1 MTDTMRSN
9 DIGRHGLGRLPAEDS
24 RDVQFRMVAPAL
36 TDPPDYKY
44 YSTGPILDQG
54 PYPHCVGF
62 AWRQW
67 LSSSLMK
74 TKTGPKPEVIYAEA
88 QKIDEWP
95 GENYAGTSVRA
106 GAKYLQS
113 LGHIATYL
121 WAWDVATLKGWI
133 LSGQGTVVVGTM
145 WFDGMFT
152 PDAQGYIHPTGP
164 EAGGHAY
171 LLAGFSQERDA
182 FRIVN
187 SWGRGWGESGR
198 AWISS
203 ADMSTLLSNNGEAAT
218 AVEQKV
224 TV

>member
-1 MTDTMRSN
+1 MTEL
-9 DIGRHGLGRLPAEDS
+9 GRKGLGRLPAADE
-24 RDVQFRMVAPAL
+24 RDGNFRMAVAPQAL
-36 TDPPDYKY
+36 PAYRY
-44 YSTGPILDQG
+44 YSMGPILDQG

-67 LSSSLMK
+67 LSSALLK
-74 TKTGPKPEVIYAEA
+74 TRTGPAAQTIYGEA

-95 GENYAGTSVRA
+95 GEDYAGTSVRA

-113 LGHIATYL
+113 LGHISNYL
-121 WAWDVATLKGWI
+121 WAWDVNTVKAWI
-133 LSGQGTVVVGTM
+133 LSGQGTVVLGTL
-145 WFDGMFT
+145 WYEDMFE
-152 PDAQGYIHPTGP
+152 PDAQGFIYPTGP

-171 LLAGFSQERDA
+171 LLAGFSQDRDA

-187 SWGRGWGESGR
+187 SWGRAWGESGR

-203 ADMSTLLSNNGEAAT
+203 ADVATLIDRDGEAAT

-224 TV
+224 V

>member
-1 MTDTMRSN
+1 MSEAEL
-9 DIGRHGLGRLPAEDS
+9 GRKGLGRLPAADE
-24 RDVQFRMVAPAL
+24 RDAQFRMLVPAEVDL
-36 TDPPDYKY
+36 PSYKY

-54 PYPHCVGF
+54 PFPHCVGF

-67 LSSSLMK
+67 LSSSLLK
-74 TKTGPKPEVIYAEA
+74 TKTGPAPQDIYTAA

-113 LGHIATYL
+113 LGHIANYL
-121 WAWDVATLKGWI
+121 WAWDVNTIKAWV
-133 LSGQGTVVVGTM
+133 LSGKGTVVVGTL
-145 WFDGMFT
+145 WYEGMFK
-152 PDAQGYIHPTGP
+152 PDPKGYVHVTGP
-164 EAGGHAY
+164 DVGGHAY
-171 LLAGFSQERDA
+171 LLAGFSQDRDA

-187 SWGRGWGESGR
+187 SWGRAWGESGR

-203 ADMSTLLSNNGEAAT
+203 ADMATLISRDGEAAT

-224 TV
+224 AV